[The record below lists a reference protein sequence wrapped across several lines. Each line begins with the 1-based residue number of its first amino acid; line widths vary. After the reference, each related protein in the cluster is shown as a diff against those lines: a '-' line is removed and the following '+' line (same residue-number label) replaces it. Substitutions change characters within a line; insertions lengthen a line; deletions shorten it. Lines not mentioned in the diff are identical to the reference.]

1 MRQNV
6 MIGNH
11 GKTAEFYSL
20 HICVQKTSGYILQA
34 ACNCKADAA
43 GLCAHIGAL
52 LYTLVKTKK
61 KHAPVMNANG
71 TAPGLCKGSQVQSEF
86 VILVFIKLIK
96 RIQLKR

>member
-1 MRQNV
+1 

-11 GKTAEFYSL
+11 GKTAEFYIL

-34 ACNCKADAA
+34 ACNCKADAD

-61 KHAPVMNANG
+61 HALVMNADG
-71 TAPGLCKGSQVQSEF
+71 TAPGLCKGSQVKSEF
-86 VILVFIKLIK
+86 LILIFIKLIK
-96 RIQLKR
+96 RIQLKS

>member
-1 MRQNV
+1 

-20 HICVQKTSGYILQA
+20 HICVQKTYGYILQA
-34 ACNCKADAA
+34 ACNCKTCAA

-52 LYTLVKTKK
+52 LYTFVKTKK
-61 KHAPVMNANG
+61 ACTNNERRIIM
-71 TAPGLCKGSQVQSEF
+71 GLPRPLGSQVQCKY